1 MEERKEIS
9 TQADFILSEK
19 EAIREI
25 AKILSDLE
33 KGVIVLDDF
42 TLGRLYELLNANKKI
57 VN

>member
-19 EAIREI
+19 EALREI